1 MEWRGPAFP
10 RFLRGRV
17 SISSRRQYNKHLLLA
32 ARRVPHMLSAPETRR
47 HRLRR
52 PPEGTGR
59 PRSVL
64 RLRPDNS
71 SQRRSWFTFRKRLS
85 THAFRWYGS
94 ERRRR
99 VIAFVM
105 MFVRGNCR
113 LLTVVVAD
121 LRARLLVY
129 RAPPSFRYPH
139 QDVRRSHLSL
149 SHLSP
154 PPICHTS
161 FCQAN
166 HHLICVFSCRVWLL
180 RWSLSNIF
188 F

>member
-1 MEWRGPAFP
+1 
-10 RFLRGRV
+10 
-17 SISSRRQYNKHLLLA
+17 
-32 ARRVPHMLSAPETRR
+32 MLSAPETRR
-47 HRLRR
+47 QRLRR

-94 ERRRR
+94 GRRRR

-113 LLTVVVAD
+113 LLTVVVAEP
-121 LRARLLVY
+121 LCCMWPPAGLPCSAVLPVSSPGRPAV
-129 RAPPSFRYPH
+129 AP
-139 QDVRRSHLSL
+139 LSL

-154 PPICHTS
+154 PPPPAHVLLS
-161 FCQAN
+161 GLSSP
-166 HHLICVFSCRVWLL
+166 HLCILVSGLEVITMKSQPALNK
-180 RWSLSNIF
+180 NIALAP
-188 F
+188 